1 MDRVD
6 KKNAGIPEGEVTF
19 VLDYEAPEGTG
30 TDSGKVF
37 ERLVHL
43 ANQKNISVLFADLHA
58 YDGRI
63 KGNRLAVRSSLPGI
77 NEFNFILAHELA
89 HAYLHYDKGDI
100 TETKEYEEEAD
111 RAAMLLLDAMKV

>member
-1 MDRVD
+1 MTKDEMRES
-6 KKNAGIPEGEVTF
+6 IPEEEVRF
-19 VLDYEAPEGTG
+19 VLDYETPEGTR
-30 TDSGKVF
+30 TDSRKVF

-43 ANQKNISVLFADLHA
+43 ANQKNISILFADLQA

-100 TETKEYEEEAD
+100 TETKDYEEEAD
-111 RAAMLLLDAMKV
+111 RAAMLLLDALKV